1 MTSGGEKNRFRK
13 PLAEEM
19 RLRACYRRFVLA
31 GGTGLPNGALKGLTG
46 PDCAY
51 RLYGRTGKKKHN

>member
-1 MTSGGEKNRFRK
+1 MTPGGEKDRFRK

-19 RLRACYRRFVLA
+19 RLRARYKHLVLA
-31 GGTGLPNGALKGLTG
+31 GGTGLPHHALKGLTG

-51 RLYGRTGKKKHN
+51 RLYGRAGEKKHD